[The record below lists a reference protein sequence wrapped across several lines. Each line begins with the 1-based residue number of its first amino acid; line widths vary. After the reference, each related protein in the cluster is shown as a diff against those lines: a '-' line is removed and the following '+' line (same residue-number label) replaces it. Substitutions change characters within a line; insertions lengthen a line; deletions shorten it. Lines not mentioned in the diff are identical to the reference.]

1 MPLWIHLYLRHA
13 ICEHQCAPRIANV
26 KHSQTTL
33 AARPNQ
39 SEAHCSHGVPSGGCI
54 SSSLAASNSSRSS
67 GMEMV
72 LWLPMSTKP
81 VLAAALSPPMST
93 ARTAFAKAPARKKWE
108 DILHAG
114 RHQGCSHKMYHNASA
129 TWRSSRQPAHD
140 HGHSATC
147 LLLLTGGCMACSRPA
162 PACSQ
167 PAGKLAGQ
175 PRLSLGLG
183 MPLSPSQLSVGG
195 KAMDMDSAWLDLAAS
210 RREMGSSR
218 PGLAANHF

>member
-13 ICEHQCAPRIANV
+13 ICEHKCAPRIAIV
-26 KHSQTTL
+26 KHSRTTL

-39 SEAHCSHGVPSGGCI
+39 SEAHCSHGVPSGSCI

-72 LWLPMSTKP
+72 LWLPMSMKP
-81 VLAAALSPPMST
+81 VLAAALLPPMST
-93 ARTAFAKAPARKKWE
+93 ARTAFANAPATEKWE

-147 LLLLTGGCMACSRPA
+147 LLLLTGGLHGL
-162 PACSQ
+162 Q
-167 PAGKLAGQ
+167 PASPSLQPASRQACWAASTQPGPGHAAEPISAQHGRKSHGHGLSLAG
-175 PRLSLGLG
+175 LGCFQKG
-183 MPLSPSQLSVGG
+183 N
-195 KAMDMDSAWLDLAAS
+195 
-210 RREMGSSR
+210 
-218 PGLAANHF
+218 GLQ

>member
-1 MPLWIHLYLRHA
+1 
-13 ICEHQCAPRIANV
+13 
-26 KHSQTTL
+26 
-33 AARPNQ
+33 
-39 SEAHCSHGVPSGGCI
+39 
-54 SSSLAASNSSRSS
+54 
-67 GMEMV
+67 
-72 LWLPMSTKP
+72 
-81 VLAAALSPPMST
+81 MST
-93 ARTAFAKAPARKKWE
+93 ARTAFANAPAKEKWE

-147 LLLLTGGCMACSRPA
+147 LLLLTGGCMACIWPA

-167 PAGKLAGQ
+167 LAGKLAGQ

-183 MPLSPSQLSVGG
+183 MLLSPSQLSMGG